1 MKSDLFTYLIMN
13 KREKEKHLDL
23 NFFFDSSTSHSL
35 AELLIRSEMS
45 KQVASERQ
53 RSKESVWSTLNNFVS
68 RNQMC
73 DVLPNY
79 RKWQIEKNTVVMK
92 NPQKI
97 SDNVPEICFHSKC
110 CQILNVGEMRE
121 GNQTLTLLVSHE
133 IKPNGQKAV
142 LAWVMT
148 PAVWRDCS
156 NYH

>member
-1 MKSDLFTYLIMN
+1 
-13 KREKEKHLDL
+13 
-23 NFFFDSSTSHSL
+23 
-35 AELLIRSEMS
+35 
-45 KQVASERQ
+45 
-53 RSKESVWSTLNNFVS
+53 
-68 RNQMC
+68 MC

-148 PAVWRDCS
+148 PAV
-156 NYH
+156 